1 MSVLKTI
8 LCALSFVTTVFA
20 SEKYGIFEPNRNLMR
35 YLPVVESPDPCGI
48 DRLISSK
55 DTPFVGEAIP
65 VSPSSMQAV
74 NLADD
79 FSEEEGGSFDG
90 TQASN
95 NNDQT
100 LKSEIEQTED
110 DVELGDNLEIESLK
124 SVDIVL
130 DDKDVQEIPPASAG
144 CCVIQ

>member
-20 SEKYGIFEPNRNLMR
+20 SETYGIFEPNRNLMR

-74 NLADD
+74 NLTDD
-79 FSEEEGGSFDG
+79 FSKEKEIESADG
-90 TQASN
+90 TQASSS
-95 NNDQT
+95 DQT
-100 LKSEIEQTED
+100 LKVEIEQTGD
-110 DVELGDNLEIESLK
+110 DAESLK
-124 SVDIVL
+124 SAEIVL
-130 DDKDVQEIPPASAG
+130 DDKVEEIVLEVQAVKEISSAG